1 MKKDSVEVGFRPEVR
16 EAIAQFKAA
25 KQAEAEAKALKAQA
39 EEVLREALGEA
50 QEASV
55 GGVVV
60 VKVVNGSNRHANLK
74 VLADAFPEAYKA
86 SLVVTDYDYL
96 KVL

>member
-1 MKKDSVEVGFRPEVR
+1 MNAVEVGFRTEVR

-39 EEVLREALGEA
+39 EKVLREALGEA
-50 QEASV
+50 QEARV
-55 GGVVV
+55 GGVAVF
-60 VKVVNGSNRHANLK
+60 KLVNGSNRHADMK
-74 VLADAFPEAYKA
+74 ILADAFPEALKS